1 MAIPTVFDIP
11 FGCGHAGTVD
21 AADRAADQR
30 GPWIAYLSSKGMCP
44 EGFETTRDKRREL
57 ARTKWIVERR
67 KEEDAAVATWETEVA
82 AMTLTGSSKQVGF
95 ARRVRYEQLKA
106 LYAWAVQEDGDRVGY
121 QRMEATAVGID
132 TARWWLDQQSII
144 TQPADLLELLDAA
157 AATHAGQTCENT
169 A

>member
-1 MAIPTVFDIP
+1 MAIPTVFDIT

-44 EGFETTRDKRREL
+44 DCFEATRDKRREL
-57 ARTKWIVERR
+57 ARTQWIAGRR
-67 KEEDAAVATWETEVA
+67 KEEEAAIGAWETEVA
-82 AMTLTGSSKQVGF
+82 AMTLTGSVKQVGF

-106 LYAWAVQEDGDRVGY
+106 LYEWAVQEDGDRHGY
-121 QRMEATAVGID
+121 QRVEPTAVGID
-132 TARWWLDQQSII
+132 TARWWLDQHSLI
-144 TQPADLLELLDAA
+144 THPADLLELLDAA
-157 AATHAGQTCENT
+157 AATHAGQACENT